1 MAIIQPEIPARRQTK
16 HRLSDRDAPAPAVLH
31 RRSERTA
38 ASPPAPSRRVLFATT
53 EMTDFVKTGGL
64 GDVAA
69 ALPRALQSTQDIRVL
84 LPAYPCVLEKARS
97 IVWEGGTRAY
107 AGLPATQIGRLETTD
122 GLTVYVVHQP
132 SLFEREGS
140 SPYVSP
146 VGGDWSDNAIRF
158 ATFSYAAAQ
167 IAAGKAGLAWQPDVL
182 HLNDWP
188 SALAS
193 SYARWGG
200 HPIPTVLTVH
210 NLAYQGLFQSSMRH
224 VLGIPRLAPEP
235 EFHGHLSFLRTG
247 LSDADYVSAVSG
259 SYARQI
265 IQPAYGMGLHSLLEK
280 KALQGRLIGILNG
293 IDPSWNPALDPNL
306 TAPFSANYMAGRSA
320 TSEQVRREFD
330 LRESRAPLFAFV
342 ARMVHQKGIDMVCDV
357 APQIVAAGGQ
367 LMLIGCGD
375 PLMERNV
382 ARLARRFPGQVGVHI
397 GFDDAIARRMF
408 AGSDFLLMPSRF
420 EPCGLSQMYAQAYGS
435 LPIAHATGGLIDTIE
450 DGVTGL
456 LFKEP
461 TVAGLRQSLQRAFRI
476 FEEPALL
483 GAMRRAAMLERHDWS
498 GPAATYASL
507 YAMAAPRRAAA

>member
-1 MAIIQPEIPARRQTK
+1 
-16 HRLSDRDAPAPAVLH
+16 
-31 RRSERTA
+31 
-38 ASPPAPSRRVLFATT
+38 
-53 EMTDFVKTGGL
+53 
-64 GDVAA
+64 
-69 ALPRALQSTQDIRVL
+69 
-84 LPAYPCVLEKARS
+84 
-97 IVWEGGTRAY
+97 
-107 AGLPATQIGRLETTD
+107 
-122 GLTVYVVHQP
+122 
-132 SLFEREGS
+132 
-140 SPYVSP
+140 
-146 VGGDWSDNAIRF
+146 
-158 ATFSYAAAQ
+158 
-167 IAAGKAGLAWQPDVL
+167 
-182 HLNDWP
+182 
-188 SALAS
+188 
-193 SYARWGG
+193 
-200 HPIPTVLTVH
+200 
-210 NLAYQGLFQSSMRH
+210 
-224 VLGIPRLAPEP
+224 
-235 EFHGHLSFLRTG
+235 
-247 LSDADYVSAVSG
+247 
-259 SYARQI
+259 
-265 IQPAYGMGLHSLLEK
+265 MGLHSLLEK

-306 TAPFSANYMAGRSA
+306 TAPFSANHMAGRSA
-320 TSEQVRREFD
+320 TSEQVRREFG
-330 LRESRAPLFAFV
+330 LRESRGPLFAFV

-456 LFKEP
+456 LFNEP

-483 GAMRRAAMLERHDWS
+483 GAMRRAAMLEHHDWS